1 MMQMPDPFAI
11 ARHLSQS
18 QNQDIFSNP
27 RKMEMLK
34 VLLSGDQK
42 RGEELAN
49 NLLKS
54 YGKTREEAMEIAR
67 QRFGGGNGF
76 PQI

>member
-1 MMQMPDPFAI
+1 MMQMPDPFTI
-11 ARHLSQS
+11 AKQL
-18 QNQDIFSNP
+18 QNNQGIANNP
-27 RKMEMLK
+27 RNMEMLK

-54 YGKTREEAMEIAR
+54 YGKTREEVMEIAR